1 LSGRVPSADGFDGDS
16 LVADRIRQH
25 LSMEARGRLRELTVL
40 QETDSTNSALSRL
53 PPGQRHAH
61 ALLAEAQTRGRGR
74 RQRSW
79 HSPAGGNIYL
89 SLGWQFAE
97 APAALSTLPLV
108 TALCLCRALD
118 RAGLRGHGIKW
129 PNDVLIDGAKLAG
142 ILVET
147 QALGSG
153 PVLAVIGVGLN
164 VRMPGAD
171 GGRRA
176 ADIDRPWTD
185 LASRLP
191 PERQSISRNEIVAL
205 LLEELLPAL
214 ERFDAQGF
222 AAYHDE
228 WRQRDLLS
236 GRRLRLEGNGGLRH
250 GRAIGIEDDGGLRV
264 DIEGYG
270 PQVLY
275 AAEVSI
281 HDD

>member
-1 LSGRVPSADGFDGDS
+1 LSGQVSSVDGGGDR
-16 LVADRIRQH
+16 LAAGHIRSH
-25 LSMEARGRLRELTVL
+25 LSGAAAELLRELTVL
-40 QETDSTNSALSRL
+40 QETDSTNAALLRL

-61 ALLAEAQTRGRGR
+61 VVLAEAQTCGRGR
-74 RQRSW
+74 RRRSW

-89 SLGWQFAE
+89 SLGWRFAE
-97 APAALSTLPLV
+97 ASVALSTLPLV

-118 RAGLRGHGIKW
+118 RAGLSGHGIKW
-129 PNDVLIDGAKLAG
+129 PNDVLVDGAKLAG

-164 VRMPGAD
+164 VRMPGAEGD
-171 GGRRA
+171 RPA
-176 ADIDRPWTD
+176 AIIDRPWTD
-185 LASRLP
+185 LAAHLP

-214 ERFDAQGF
+214 ERFDAKGF
-222 AAYHDE
+222 AEYRDE

-236 GRRLRLEGNGGLRH
+236 GRRLRLEGNGGFRY
-250 GRAIGIEDDGGLRV
+250 GRALDIEDDGGLRV

-275 AAEVSI
+275 AADVSL
-281 HDD
+281 HND